1 MNGQGSTSLLIRSLY
16 QLRLL
21 FIQFLLSPAWRV
33 FRYGTVRL
41 TLMTPMSQDRI
52 AAVYTKTQQRSERP
66 PPILDPSAPTQ
77 QSTLAENWRVV
88 KGCYWFLGDD
98 AELKATSYQLPAS
111 NYLRNF
117 VPKPLRHPEVL
128 VLDPD
133 RLLWTLYCQR
143 VSAGNLIIPDYICE
157 LPVVVM
163 LPTSPILRPR
173 LKDDPMRGVC
183 LDIDRPL
190 YLRDIQKLWNI
201 FPFAAGIC
209 IWMNGHMQVL
219 APGLSETDLSRLR
232 LPAQVAGLN
241 VSVSRASLIPTAAEA
256 RHRPELNNSLAYP
269 RVRIGQSESIAALPL
284 KGRDGKYP
292 GQTFVSAST
301 HAVLEGTT
309 GKALPM
315 NCVPDRREKLKKI
328 LRNIFSKE
336 RAGIVLAGI
345 EVSDEMG
352 NVVSRNLRDAQRPE
366 VIVTDA
372 IYCPR

>member
-1 MNGQGSTSLLIRSLY
+1 MNGQGSTSLLIRALY

-21 FIQFLLSPAWRV
+21 FVQFLLSPALRP
-33 FRYGTVRL
+33 FKYGTVRL

-52 AAVYTKTQQRSERP
+52 AALYSKTQQRSER
-66 PPILDPSAPTQ
+66 LPSTLEPSTTTQ

-98 AELKATSYQLPAS
+98 AELETTSYQLHTS
-111 NYLRNF
+111 NYLRDF
-117 VPKPLRHPEVL
+117 VPKPLRHPDVL

-143 VSAGNLIIPDYICE
+143 VSAGNLIVPDYICQ

-163 LPTSPILRPR
+163 LPTSPTLYPR
-173 LKDDPMRGVC
+173 SKKDPMRGVR

-190 YLRDIQKLWNI
+190 YLKDVKKLYNI

-219 APGLSETDLSRLR
+219 APGLSETDLSRLK

-241 VSVSRASLIPTAAEA
+241 VSVSRASLIPTAREA
-256 RHRPELNNSLAYP
+256 RNRPELNNSLAYP
-269 RVRIGQSESIAALPL
+269 RLRIGQSESIAALPL

-301 HAVLEGTT
+301 HAVLKGTT
-309 GKALPM
+309 GKSLPL
-315 NCVPDRREKLKKI
+315 NCVEDKTERLKKV
-328 LRNIFSKE
+328 LRSFFSKE
-336 RAGIVLAGI
+336 RTGIVLAGI

-352 NVVSRNLRDAQRPE
+352 NVVSRNLRDVQGPD
-366 VIVTDA
+366 VMVTDV
-372 IYCPR
+372 IYCP

>member
-1 MNGQGSTSLLIRSLY
+1 MNCQGSNSLLLKILH

-21 FIQFLLSPAWRV
+21 FIQFLLSPALRL

-41 TLMTPMSQDRI
+41 NLMTPMSQDRI
-52 AAVYTKTQQRSERP
+52 AAVYTKTRQRSDRLP
-66 PPILDPSAPTQ
+66 PTFEPSTPTQ
-77 QSTLAENWRVV
+77 QSTWAENWRVV
-88 KGCYWFLGDD
+88 KGRYWFLGDD
-98 AELKATSYQLPAS
+98 AELEATSYQLPTS
-111 NYLRNF
+111 TYLRNF
-117 VPKPLRHPEVL
+117 VPKPLRHLEVL
-128 VLDPD
+128 VLDPE

-143 VSAGNLIIPDYICE
+143 VSARNLIVPDYICE

-163 LPTSPILRPR
+163 LPTSPILCPR

-183 LDIDRPL
+183 LDLDRPL
-190 YLRDIQKLWNI
+190 YLRDIKRLWNI

-209 IWMNGHMQVL
+209 IWMNGHMQLL
-219 APGLSETDLSRLR
+219 APGLSDTDLSRLR
-232 LPAQVAGLN
+232 LPAQIAGLN

-256 RHRPELNNSLAYP
+256 RHRPDLNNSLANP
-269 RVRIGQSESIAALPL
+269 RIRIGQSESIAALPL

-315 NCVPDRREKLKKI
+315 NHVPDKTEKFRKF
-328 LRNIFSKE
+328 LRNFFSKE

-352 NVVSRNLRDAQRPE
+352 NVVSRDLRYVQRSE

-372 IYCPR
+372 IYRP

>member
-1 MNGQGSTSLLIRSLY
+1 MNGQGSTSLLIRTLY
-16 QLRLL
+16 QLPLL
-21 FIQFLLSPAWRV
+21 FIQFLLSPALRL

-41 TLMTPMSQDRI
+41 NLITPMFQNRI
-52 AAVYTKTQQRSERP
+52 FAVYTKTQQRFERLP
-66 PPILDPSAPTQ
+66 PTLEPSIPTQ
-77 QSTLAENWRVV
+77 QSISAENWRVV
-88 KGCYWFLGDD
+88 KGQYWFLGDD
-98 AELKATSYQLPAS
+98 AELEATSYHLPAS

-128 VLDPD
+128 VLDPE

-143 VSAGNLIIPDYICE
+143 VSAGNLTVPDYICE

-163 LPTSPILRPR
+163 LPTSPILCPR
-173 LKDDPMRGVC
+173 LKNDPMRGVC

-190 YLRDIQKLWNI
+190 YLRDIKRLWNI
-201 FPFAAGIC
+201 FPFATGIC

-219 APGLSETDLSRLR
+219 APGLSETDLSQLR

-269 RVRIGQSESIAALPL
+269 RVRIGRSESIAALPL
-284 KGRDGKYP
+284 KGRDGKYK

-315 NCVPDRREKLKKI
+315 NCVPDKREKWKRI
-328 LRNIFSKE
+328 FRNIFSKE
-336 RAGIVLAGI
+336 RVDIVLAGI
-345 EVSDEMG
+345 EVSDDMG
-352 NVVSRNLRDAQRPE
+352 NVVSRNLRDVQRAE

-372 IYCPR
+372 IYRP

>member
-1 MNGQGSTSLLIRSLY
+1 M
-16 QLRLL
+16 
-21 FIQFLLSPAWRV
+21 
-33 FRYGTVRL
+33 
-41 TLMTPMSQDRI
+41 
-52 AAVYTKTQQRSERP
+52 
-66 PPILDPSAPTQ
+66 
-77 QSTLAENWRVV
+77 V
-88 KGCYWFLGDD
+88 KGQYWFLGDD
-98 AELKATSYQLPAS
+98 AELEATSYQLPAS

-128 VLDPD
+128 VLDPK

-143 VSAGNLIIPDYICE
+143 VSAGNLTVPDYICE

-163 LPTSPILRPR
+163 LPTSPILCPR
-173 LKDDPMRGVC
+173 LKNDPMRGVC

-190 YLRDIQKLWNI
+190 YLRDINRLWNI

-241 VSVSRASLIPTAAEA
+241 VSLSRASLIPTAAEA

-292 GQTFVSAST
+292 DQTFVSAST

-315 NCVPDRREKLKKI
+315 NCVPDKREKWKRI
-328 LRNIFSKE
+328 FRNIFSKE
-336 RAGIVLAGI
+336 RVGIVLAGI

-352 NVVSRNLRDAQRPE
+352 NVVSRNLRDVQRPE

-372 IYCPR
+372 IYRP